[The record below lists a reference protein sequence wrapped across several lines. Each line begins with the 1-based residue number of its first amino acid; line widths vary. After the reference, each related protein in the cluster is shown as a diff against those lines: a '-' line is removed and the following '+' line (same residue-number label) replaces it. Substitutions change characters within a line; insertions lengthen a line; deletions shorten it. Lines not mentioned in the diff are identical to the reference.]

1 MLNVEEFMFRQGL
14 RHSERRAVMLATGL
28 LASVAASAAPDPT
41 GRWQGVADI
50 PGAPMRLVV
59 DIARGGEQRWVGSV
73 ILPGRGV
80 KGAPI
85 ADVQANDAGL
95 RLNLASAFP
104 GPPGPTVEARLDWR
118 ADGALSGEFRQG
130 GHAAP
135 LLLRRTGPPQVDLPT
150 PGTPVSPSLEG
161 TWTGRYELDGFPRD
175 VTLKLVNNAGG
186 AATGEL
192 VIVGRRTSTLAVDH
206 VRQGS
211 EFIELKASAADFR
224 IEGRWSANEG
234 SIRGQMLQGPFEAP
248 LVLRKSDSATGSK
261 S

>member
-1 MLNVEEFMFRQGL
+1 MFRQGL
-14 RHSERRAVMLATGL
+14 RDGERRVLMLATGL
-28 LASVAASAAPDPT
+28 LASVAASAEPDPT
-41 GRWQGVADI
+41 GRWQGVADV
-50 PGAPMRLVV
+50 PGAPMRVIV
-59 DIARGGEQRWVGSV
+59 DIARDGERRWVGSV

-85 ADVQANDAGL
+85 PDLQSSDGGL

-118 ADGALSGEFRQG
+118 ADGALAGEFRQG
-130 GHAAP
+130 GHAAA
-135 LLLRRTGPPQVDLPT
+135 LVLQRTGPPQVDLPT

-161 TWTGRYELDGFPRD
+161 TWTGRYELDGYPRE

-186 AATGEL
+186 TATGEL
-192 VIVGRRTSTLAVDH
+192 VIVGRRTSTLTVDH

-211 EFIELKASAADFR
+211 EFIVLRASAADFR
-224 IEGRWSANEG
+224 IEGRWSASEG

-248 LVLRKSDSATGSK
+248 LVLRKTGSATGNK